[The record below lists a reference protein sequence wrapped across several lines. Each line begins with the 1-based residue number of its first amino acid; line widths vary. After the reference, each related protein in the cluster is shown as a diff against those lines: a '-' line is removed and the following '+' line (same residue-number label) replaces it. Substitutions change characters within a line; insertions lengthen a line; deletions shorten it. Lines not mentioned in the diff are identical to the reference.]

1 LKLAIVRQKY
11 NPYGGAERFVSR
23 AVPALERT
31 GAEVTLICRKSTGWG
46 ARRTLTVDPF
56 NVGNL
61 WRDWSFARAARA
73 AWRREAFDVV
83 QSHERIP
90 GCDVY
95 RAGDGVHRRWLE
107 IRRASSSL
115 LEKAGIALNPYH
127 RYVCAAERAMFERLG
142 MALNPYHRYVCA
154 AERELFEH
162 PRLRAVICNS
172 RMVSDEIR
180 RGFRIA
186 PEKLHVVYN
195 GVDLQHFH
203 PRRREELREAARA
216 ELGCRSHDTLFL
228 FVGAGFA
235 RKGLDAAIEAMKA
248 AKRPSFWLLVVGT
261 DRESRRFAA
270 QAAPLGERVRFLGG
284 RQDVRPLYAAADCF
298 ILPSRYDP
306 FPNTALEAFAMGL
319 PAIVSSRCGAAEVVE
334 AGVNG
339 WVCEPDDVPGIA
351 RVMHEADRALRTGAL
366 AQAARATAERYG
378 MDEMAGKL
386 NKLYASLAR
395 EAA

>member
-1 LKLAIVRQKY
+1 MNLRLAIVRQRF
-11 NPYGGAERFVSR
+11 NPFGGAERFIAR
-23 AVPALERT
+23 AMPALERA
-31 GAEVTLICRKSTGWG
+31 GAEVTLICRKAEGWG
-46 ARRTLTVDPF
+46 ARQVMQIDPF
-56 NVGNL
+56 YIGKV

-73 AWRREAFDVV
+73 AWRRTGFDLV

-107 IRRASSSL
+107 LRATAASL
-115 LEKAGIALNPYH
+115 
-127 RYVCAAERAMFERLG
+127 FERLG

-154 AERELFEH
+154 AERRLFEH
-162 PRLRAVICNS
+162 PRPRAVICNS

-195 GVDLQHFH
+195 GVDLEYFH
-203 PRRREELREAARA
+203 PRRREELRGATRA
-216 ELGCRSHDTLFL
+216 ELGCQPRDTLFL

-235 RKGLDAAIEAMKA
+235 RKGLDAAIEALKLA
-248 AKRPSFWLLVVGT
+248 GHGSFWLVVIGT

-270 QAAPLGERVRFLGG
+270 QAASLGARVRFLGG
-284 RQDVRPLYAAADCF
+284 KEDVRPFYAAADCF

-319 PAIVSSRCGAAEVVE
+319 PAIVSSRCGAAEIIE
-334 AGVNG
+334 QGMNG
-339 WVCEPDDVPGIA
+339 WVCEPDDAPGLA
-351 RVMHEADRALRTGAL
+351 RLMHEADGAMRRGSL
-366 AQAARATAERYG
+366 PQAARRTAERYG

-386 NKLYASLAR
+386 NALYADLVR

>member
-1 LKLAIVRQKY
+1 MNLKLAIVRQRF
-11 NPYGGAERFVSR
+11 NPFGGAERFISR
-23 AVPALERT
+23 AVPAIERA
-31 GAEVTLICRKSTGWG
+31 GADVTLICRKAEGWG
-46 ARRTLTVDPF
+46 ARRVMKVDPF
-56 NVGNL
+56 YIGKV
-61 WRDWSFARAARA
+61 WRDWSFARAART
-73 AWRREAFDVV
+73 AWRRAGFDLV

-107 IRRASSSL
+107 LRGAVATL
-115 LEKAGIALNPYH
+115 
-127 RYVCAAERAMFERLG
+127 FERLG

-154 AERELFEH
+154 AERRLFEH

-195 GVDLQHFH
+195 GVDLEHFH
-203 PRRREELREAARA
+203 PRKREEWRGAARA
-216 ELGCRSHDTLFL
+216 EVGCQPRDTLFL

-235 RKGLDAAIEAMKA
+235 RKGLDATIEAMKVA
-248 AKRPSFWLLVVGT
+248 AHASFWLVVVGT
-261 DRESRRFAA
+261 DRESRRFAE
-270 QAAPLGERVRFLGG
+270 QAAPLGNRVRFLGG
-284 RQDVRPLYAAADCF
+284 KEDVRPFYAAADCL

-319 PAIVSSRCGAAEVVE
+319 PAIVSSRCGAAEIIE
-334 AGVNG
+334 QGVNG
-339 WVCEPDDVPGIA
+339 WVCEPDDAAGIA
-351 RVMHEADRALRTGAL
+351 RLMHEADGAMRSGTL
-366 AQAARATAERYG
+366 PQAARRTAERYG

-386 NKLYASLAR
+386 NALYASLAR
-395 EAA
+395 VAA

>member
-1 LKLAIVRQKY
+1 MRLAIVRQRF
-11 NPYGGAERFVSR
+11 NPFGGAERFISR
-23 AVPALERT
+23 AMPALERA
-31 GAEVTLICRKSTGWG
+31 GAEVTLVCRKAEGWG
-46 ARRTLTVDPF
+46 ARRVMKVDPF
-56 NVGNL
+56 YIGKV

-73 AWRREAFDVV
+73 AWRRTGFDLV

-107 IRRASSSL
+107 LRSTAAS
-115 LEKAGIALNPYH
+115 
-127 RYVCAAERAMFERLG
+127 VFERLG

-154 AERELFEH
+154 AERQLFEH

-195 GVDLQHFH
+195 GVDLEHFN
-203 PRRREELREAARA
+203 PRKREELRGATRA
-216 ELGCRSHDTLFL
+216 ELGCQPRDTLFL

-235 RKGLDAAIEAMKA
+235 RKGLDATIEAMKLA
-248 AKRPSFWLLVVGT
+248 AHGSYWLVVVGT

-270 QAAPLGERVRFLGG
+270 QAEALGSRVRFLGG
-284 RQDVRPLYAAADCF
+284 KEDVRPFYAAADCL

-319 PAIVSSRCGAAEVVE
+319 PAIVSSRCGAAEIIE
-334 AGVNG
+334 PGVNG
-339 WVCEPDDVPGIA
+339 WVCEPDDAPGIA
-351 RVMHEADRALRTGAL
+351 RLMHEADGAMRSGSL
-366 AQAARATAERYG
+366 PQAARRTAERYG

-386 NKLYASLAR
+386 NALYASLAR
-395 EAA
+395 VAA

>member
-1 LKLAIVRQKY
+1 MNLRLAIVRQRF
-11 NPYGGAERFVSR
+11 NPFGGAERFIAR
-23 AVPALERT
+23 AMPALERA
-31 GAEVTLICRKSTGWG
+31 GAEVTLICRKAEGWG
-46 ARRTLTVDPF
+46 ARRVMQIDPF
-56 NVGNL
+56 YIGKV

-73 AWRREAFDVV
+73 AWRRTGFDLV

-107 IRRASSSL
+107 LRSTAASL
-115 LEKAGIALNPYH
+115 
-127 RYVCAAERAMFERLG
+127 FERLG

-154 AERELFEH
+154 AERRLFEH

-195 GVDLQHFH
+195 GVDLEYFH
-203 PRRREELREAARA
+203 PRRREELRGATRA
-216 ELGCRSHDTLFL
+216 ELGCQPRDTLFL

-235 RKGLDAAIEAMKA
+235 RKGLDAAIEALKLA
-248 AKRPSFWLLVVGT
+248 GHGSFWLVVIGT

-270 QAAPLGERVRFLGG
+270 QAASLGDRVRFLGG
-284 RQDVRPLYAAADCF
+284 KEDVRPFYAAADCF

-319 PAIVSSRCGAAEVVE
+319 PAIVSSRCGAAEIIE
-334 AGVNG
+334 QGMNG
-339 WVCEPDDVPGIA
+339 WVCEPDDAPGLA
-351 RVMHEADRALRTGAL
+351 RLMHEADGAMRGGSLR
-366 AQAARATAERYG
+366 QAARRTAERYG

-386 NKLYASLAR
+386 NALYADLVR
-395 EAA
+395 AAA

>member
-1 LKLAIVRQKY
+1 MKLAIVRQRY
-11 NPYGGAERFVSR
+11 NPFGGAERFIAR
-23 AVPALERT
+23 ALPALERA
-31 GAEVTLICRKSTGWG
+31 GADVTLIARKAEGWG
-46 ARRTLTVDPF
+46 ARRVMQVDPF
-56 NVGNL
+56 YVGKV

-73 AWRREAFDVV
+73 AWRRTGFDLV

-107 IRRASSSL
+107 LRAL
-115 LEKAGIALNPYH
+115 VAPFFERLGIALNPYH
-127 RYVCAAERAMFERLG
+127 RYVCAAERR
-142 MALNPYHRYVCA
+142 
-154 AERELFEH
+154 LFEH

-195 GVDLQHFH
+195 GVDLAYFH
-203 PRRREELREAARA
+203 PKKRDELRGATRA
-216 ELGCRSHDTLFL
+216 ELGCQPRDTLFL

-235 RKGLDAAIEAMKA
+235 RKGLDAAIEALKLA
-248 AKRPSFWLLVVGT
+248 RHESFWLIVVGT

-270 QAAPLGERVRFLGG
+270 QAASLGARVRFLGG
-284 RQDVRPLYAAADCF
+284 REDVRPLYAAADCF

-306 FPNTALEAFAMGL
+306 FPNTVLEAFAMGL
-319 PAIVSSRCGAAEVVE
+319 PAIVSSRCGAAEVIE

-339 WVCEPDDVPGIA
+339 WVCEPDDAPGIA
-351 RVMHEADRALRTGAL
+351 RFMHAADNALRCATL
-366 AQAARATAERYG
+366 RQAARATAERYG
-378 MDEMAGKL
+378 MDEMAGKMSA
-386 NKLYASLAR
+386 LYSRLAQ

>member
-1 LKLAIVRQKY
+1 MRQRY
-11 NPYGGAERFVSR
+11 NAFGGAERFISR
-23 AVPALERT
+23 ALPALERA
-31 GAEVTLICRKSTGWG
+31 GADVTLIARKAEGWG
-46 ARRTLTVDPF
+46 ARKVLRVDPF
-56 NVGNL
+56 YLGKV

-73 AWRREAFDVV
+73 TWRRAGFDLV

-95 RAGDGVHRRWLE
+95 RAGDGVHRRWLDL
-107 IRRASSSL
+107 RARVAPL
-115 LEKAGIALNPYH
+115 FERLGIALNPYH
-127 RYVCAAERAMFERLG
+127 RYVCTAERQ
-142 MALNPYHRYVCA
+142 
-154 AERELFEH
+154 LFEH

-186 PEKLHVVYN
+186 PDKLHVVYN

-203 PRRREELREAARA
+203 PRKREELRGAARA
-216 ELGCRSHDTLFL
+216 ELGCQPRDALFL

-235 RKGLDAAIEAMKA
+235 RKGLDAAIEAIKA
-248 AKRPSFWLLVVGT
+248 AKHPSFWLLVVGT

-351 RVMHEADRALRTGAL
+351 RLLHEADRVMRTGTL
-366 AQAARATAERYG
+366 SQAARATAERYG